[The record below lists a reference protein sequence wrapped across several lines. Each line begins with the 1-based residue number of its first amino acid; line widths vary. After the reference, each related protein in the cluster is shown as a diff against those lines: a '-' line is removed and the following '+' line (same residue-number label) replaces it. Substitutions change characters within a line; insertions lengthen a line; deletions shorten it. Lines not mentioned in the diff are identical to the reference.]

1 MRKFWFWLWWD
12 WALWVSVSSLLLAG
26 GFDGLLTLG
35 IYISK
40 SMPEL
45 NAQTLKALA
54 DIWIFW
60 FGIIWS
66 VTLLLSIFLSM
77 KRFFNRCF
85 DGYKLQLLTCKD
97 SELIDIVLLGDIV
110 KVWRKWLMILIWG
123 VAAEILIVSVVR
135 YVFGFGIGFWEWFS
149 LFWLY
154 LFLLIAALS
163 SLPLMASRCK
173 RVRLVRC

>member
-1 MRKFWFWLWWD
+1 MRKFWFLLWWD
-12 WALWVSVSSLLLAG
+12 WALWVSVSSLLFAG
-26 GFDGLLTLG
+26 GLDGVLTLV

-45 NAQTLKALA
+45 DSETLKALA

-60 FGIIWS
+60 FGILWS

-85 DGYKLQLLTCKD
+85 NGYQLQLLTCTD
-97 SELIDIVLLGDIV
+97 AEVIDIVFLGDIV

-135 YVFGFGIGFWEWFS
+135 YGLGFGIGFWRWFS
-149 LFWLY
+149 IEWLY
-154 LFLLIAALS
+154 LFLLIAAFI
-163 SLPLMASRCK
+163 SLPLMGSRCK
-173 RVRLVRC
+173 RVRLRRC